1 MAKEA
6 VVTEFKK
13 FAKKLEKRAGPVA
26 LLMLVPAGP
35 SEEVWTVLV
44 SARAFD
50 KRSRKEALGE
60 LATYLQET
68 LSDPVKLSITSAD
81 VLKSDDPFV
90 RAMNSAVP
98 VERAPVDLYGRVIS
112 GIEIPR
118 AIVFESKPI
127 AAIAA

>member
-1 MAKEA
+1 MAKD
-6 VVTEFKK
+6 VLVTEFKR
-13 FAKKLEKRAGPVA
+13 FAKKLEKSAGPVA
-26 LLMLVPAGP
+26 LLMLVPDAPGT
-35 SEEVWTVLV
+35 EEAWIVLV

-50 KRSRKEALGE
+50 KRSRGEALGE

-90 RAMNSAVP
+90 RAMNSSVP
-98 VERAPVDLYGRVIS
+98 AKRAPVDLYGRVIS

-127 AAIAA
+127 AA

>member
-6 VVTEFKK
+6 LVTEFRK

-50 KRSRKEALGE
+50 KRSRGEALGE
-60 LATYLQET
+60 VATYLREA

-98 VERAPVDLYGRVIS
+98 AERAPVDIYGRVIS
-112 GIEIPR
+112 GVEIPR
-118 AIVFESKPI
+118 AIVFESKRI
-127 AAIAA
+127 AA

>member
-1 MAKEA
+1 M
-6 VVTEFKK
+6 
-13 FAKKLEKRAGPVA
+13 
-26 LLMLVPAGP
+26 
-35 SEEVWTVLV
+35 

-50 KRSRKEALGE
+50 KRSRKEALEE
-60 LATYLQET
+60 LVTYLQA
-68 LSDPVKLSITSAD
+68 LSDPVKRSITSAD

-90 RAMNSAVP
+90 RAMNSSVP
-98 VERAPVDLYGRVIS
+98 AKRAPVDLYGRVIS

>member
-1 MAKEA
+1 

-35 SEEVWTVLV
+35 SEERWTVLV
-44 SARAFD
+44 SARAFN
-50 KRSRKEALGE
+50 KRSRGEALGE
-60 LATYLQET
+60 LATYLQT
-68 LSDPVKLSITSAD
+68 LSNPVKLLITSAD
-81 VLKSDDPFV
+81 VLKTDDPFV
-90 RAMNSAVP
+90 RAMNSSVP
-98 VERAPVDLYGRVIS
+98 AKRAPVDLYGRVIS

-127 AAIAA
+127 AA